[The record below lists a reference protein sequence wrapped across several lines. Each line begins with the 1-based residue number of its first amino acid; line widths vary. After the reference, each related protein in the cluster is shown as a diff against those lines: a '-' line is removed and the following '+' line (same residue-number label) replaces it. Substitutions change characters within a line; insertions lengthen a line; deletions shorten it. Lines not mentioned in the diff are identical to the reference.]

1 MIGYLLNEDGTIQNK
16 VIVDPENIIFDECI
30 LEPYSKDLLIP
41 KWNRESESWEEGGLE
56 EQLLEK
62 LEQLKQ
68 HYKFLNRSQVRAE
81 CLEIAEEVE
90 QSNWLNFP
98 EDYDDAEII
107 ELKNQIKEIRTKG
120 REFRKK
126 VDEVKTFQEL
136 SDLCS

>member
-16 VIVDPENIIFDECI
+16 VVVDPENLIFDGCI
-30 LEPYSKDLLIP
+30 LEPYPEDLLIP
-41 KWNRESESWEEGGLE
+41 KWSRESESWEEGGSE
-56 EQLLEK
+56 EQLLER
-62 LEQLKQ
+62 LEGLKEE
-68 HYKFLNRSQVRAE
+68 YKSRNRREVSAE

-126 VDEVKTFQEL
+126 IDEVKTFQEL